1 MVNFDCV
8 SSLVLYNVGK
18 RGTIMKIMEVVCGV
32 MEQDHR
38 VFIAKRGKG
47 VHENMWEFP
56 GGKIEPNE
64 TAQQAI
70 IRELKEELDI
80 EVDVEKFL
88 VDVMD
93 QRVDICIHVS
103 AYLCNIRKGTPV
115 LHVHHEMAWVS
126 ADELASYTFEAADEA
141 ILQCVKREL
150 T

>member
-1 MVNFDCV
+1 MQ
-8 SSLVLYNVGK
+8 
-18 RGTIMKIMEVVCGV
+18 IMEVVCGV
-32 MEQDHR
+32 MKKDHL
-38 VFIAKRGKG
+38 VFIAKRGSG

-56 GGKIEPNE
+56 GGKVEANE
-64 TAQQAI
+64 TKEQAI

-80 EVDVEKFL
+80 DVEVEKFL

-115 LHVHHEMAWVS
+115 LHVHHAYAWVN
-126 ADELASYTFEAADEA
+126 AHELSSYTFESADEA
-141 ILQCVKREL
+141 ILECVKREI